1 MRQKSIHG
9 RSHNVSNSDGSV
21 ENNGKQRATMEEAA
35 WKTKTG
41 RGFDTWRMHGL
52 GFLPGK
58 SGNPGGRPRSKGLV
72 NALRAKLGESRPDG
86 RTTEEHLV
94 SALIEEALRGKHR
107 VAAIEAILDRLEGKP
122 KQQLDVNNITDDIR
136 RRPTEDL
143 RFNMGHGHWPED
155 ACGQRHG
162 LATWE

>member
-1 MRQKSIHG
+1 MLG
-9 RSHNVSNSDGSV
+9 GCN
-21 ENNGKQRATMEEAA
+21 
-35 WKTKTG
+35 
-41 RGFDTWRMHGL
+41 GL

-72 NALRAKLGESRPDG
+72 NALRAKLSESRPDG

-136 RRPTEDL
+136 RRPTADL
-143 RFNMGHGHWPED
+143 RFYMANGHWPED
-155 ACGQRHG
+155 ARVVNGMDARPESASIAVPIEASQP
-162 LATWE
+162 